1 MKKLLILSIMVV
13 AFFATGTAHTIDDVF
28 NAFTKDKNAE
38 LVNLP
43 NLEDV
48 IQRKINDDKDD
59 EVIAASRKIESV
71 RMLKV
76 DKATVEQ
83 KQRARKIA
91 TEGINGME
99 ELLTVNENGEDVT
112 IFVAMNGEKIVQML
126 IFAID
131 TDDLA
136 IVSLTGDLEMND
148 IKKIGLFN

>member
-13 AFFATGTAHTIDDVF
+13 AFFFTVFAHTIDDVF

-48 IQRKINDDKDD
+48 IQTKISGDKDD
-59 EVIAASRKIESV
+59 EAIAVSRKIESV

-91 TEGINGME
+91 TEGVSGME

-131 TDDLA
+131 TDNLA
-136 IVSLTGDLEMND
+136 IVSLMGDLEMND
-148 IKKIGLFN
+148 IKNIGLFN